1 MKRILSFLIIS
12 LVVVIGVGF
21 AAINAEL
28 VQFNYYLGNIQV
40 PLSLLIVLAIAI
52 GASLGILVSLGF
64 SLSQRREL
72 ARLRKKIVLTEREI
86 KNLREIPIRNK
97 H

>member
-12 LVVVIGVGF
+12 LVVVMGVGF
-21 AAINAEL
+21 AAINAESVL
-28 VQFNYYLGNIQV
+28 FNYYLGSFQA
-40 PLSLLIVLAIAI
+40 PLSLIIVLSVAI
-52 GASLGILVSLGF
+52 GACLGVLVSLGF
-64 SLSQRREL
+64 TFSQRREL
-72 ARLRKKIVLTEREI
+72 NKLNKKLSLSEREI

>member
-28 VQFNYYLGNIQV
+28 VPFNYYLGSIQI
-40 PLSLLIVLAIAI
+40 PLSLLVVLSLAI
-52 GASLGILVSLGF
+52 GASLGILVSLSF

-72 ARLRKKIVLTEREI
+72 ARLRKKINLTEREV

>member
-28 VQFNYYLGNIQV
+28 VQFNYYLGSIQI

-52 GASLGILVSLGF
+52 GASLGILVSLSF

-72 ARLRKKIVLTEREI
+72 ARLRKKINLTEREV